1 MNVYIYSQEDM
12 EKMLKDNTFPEHV
25 GVINIGEPLD
35 KREPGYYRTPTTSI
49 DFVRLHNDVHAIY
62 LYNMEAEELAENGL
76 TKKTFFPH
84 IERTV
89 HFIKFRHS
97 NEQDIICYSRHGI
110 SRSAACAAAILEYY
124 YKKGDSIFSDGK
136 YKPNKLIYNL
146 LLEALREIDI

>member
-1 MNVYIYSQEDM
+1 MNVYIYSQDEM
-12 EKMLKDNTFPEHV
+12 EKKLKDNTFPEHV
-25 GVINIGEPLD
+25 GVLVIGDPLD
-35 KREPGYYRTPTTSI
+35 KRGTEYRNPTTSI
-49 DFVRLHNDVHAIY
+49 EFVRLHNNVHAIY
-62 LYNMEAEELAENGL
+62 LYDIEAEELAEKGL
-76 TKKTFFPH
+76 TINTFFPH

-124 YKKGDSIFSDGK
+124 YNKGDSIFSDGK